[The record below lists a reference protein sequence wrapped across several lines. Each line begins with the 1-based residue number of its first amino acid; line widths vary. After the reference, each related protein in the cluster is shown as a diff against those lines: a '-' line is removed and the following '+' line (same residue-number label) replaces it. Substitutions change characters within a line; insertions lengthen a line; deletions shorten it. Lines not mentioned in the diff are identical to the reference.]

1 MPKGKTRSKLTRE
14 ERLSQAFEG
23 FAMGMSDVSIAKQL
37 KVTRQ
42 TVGTYRGIYEERLS
56 ARARANPNLLRDV
69 LKNTMRA
76 LEELDRIREE
86 IWQHMQ
92 PRKAVTEHTCPE
104 CDAEFTEKEYI
115 YVTDDTRSKY
125 IGHLLKAQ
133 ETRAKLLGV
142 IGVKTEVIAAVMGVK
157 TVADALMAF
166 MAENLCAE
174 DRAKLEELL
183 MGPELRA
190 YVAGDS
196 NVLDVIDADVLEERQ
211 LQPA

>member
-1 MPKGKTRSKLTRE
+1 MPKGRTKSKLSRE
-14 ERLSQAFEG
+14 ERLLFAYEKFAEG
-23 FAMGMSDVSIAKQL
+23 WSDVRIATQL
-37 KVTRQ
+37 RVTRQ
-42 TVGTYRGIYEERLS
+42 TVGAYRRKYEDDLS
-56 ARARANPNLLRDV
+56 ERARSNPNLLRDV
-69 LKNTMRA
+69 VKNTMRA

-92 PRKAVTEHTCPE
+92 PRKVTTEHTCPE
-104 CDAEFTEKEYI
+104 CDAEFTEKEYV

-142 IGVKTEVIAAVMGVK
+142 IGVKTEVIAAIMGVK

-190 YVAGDS
+190 YVAGDT
-196 NVLDVIDADVLEERQ
+196 NVLDVIDADVLEE
-211 LQPA
+211 